1 MRALVSIHLIFTE
14 QLGWCAWRMG
24 TVTSTVLHNNT
35 ACTVARA
42 GNYSNCCRVIV
53 SSQRI
58 VLWRSYRL
66 AYVDK
71 LVSYVLNLAITK
83 NSFPLPRMIHIY
95 WFASEK
101 RGHRRRGEAFMNN
114 YIDRAR
120 ESESRN
126 LLLERRDQLAQRR
139 VGRESRVRQRLVR
152 DGRRVV
158 RGQPFLDG
166 SALVA
171 VAVRAPAR
179 RT

>member
-1 MRALVSIHLIFTE
+1 MKIQIRLAQLRGQGATVVELSCRAS
-14 QLGWCAWRMG
+14 R
-24 TVTSTVLHNNT
+24 
-35 ACTVARA
+35 
-42 GNYSNCCRVIV
+42 
-53 SSQRI
+53 QRI

-101 RGHRRRGEAFMNN
+101 RGHRRRAEAFMNN

-158 RGQPFLDG
+158 RGQPFLDR

-171 VAVRAPAR
+171 VAVRAPVR
-179 RT
+179 RTSSRQRRSHITNTHENIKTKTIPYPRN